1 MKQLHKLIFL
11 RLFIL
16 ALFISGLHNFSRKTL
31 RMDGSGLDEKSFRK
45 LEYYSLVSKVC
56 TELNNHLG
64 LEDKVL
70 GMF

>member
-1 MKQLHKLIFL
+1 MD
-11 RLFIL
+11 
-16 ALFISGLHNFSRKTL
+16 SG
-31 RMDGSGLDEKSFRK
+31 GLDDKSFRK

-70 GMF
+70 GNAELVLGLEIYKLIH